1 MGQTREAGQMRE
13 WKTDTSSYVGQK
25 RGIRHK
31 RDMGQKRQTENLM
44 KDMGKRER
52 RGS

>member
-1 MGQTREAGQMRE
+1 MREAGQMRE
-13 WKTDTSSYVGQK
+13 RKIDKSSYVGQK

-31 RDMGQKRQTENLM
+31 RDVGKKRKTQNLI

-52 RGS
+52 WGS